1 MMEENNNIFLAGG
14 NALLY
19 LAKPVHEK
27 YSTTFVWGHPF
38 SRYVSYDQFFNSSP
52 PVHTCTQFDDPSP
65 FPQLRTYLARS
76 ITRNSRNRRNPRK
89 IIISFLR

>member
-52 PVHTCTQFDDPSP
+52 LYTPLHNLTTPLHSPSCV
-65 FPQLRTYLARS
+65 RTWPGRS
-76 ITRNSRNRRNPRK
+76 HGIRGIGGIRGK
-89 IIISFLR
+89 